1 MNDVRD
7 YYNTHFEEEHDRLG
21 YHGFELPVT
30 LHFIKKYLP
39 PGSEIFDTA
48 CGTGHYAR
56 ELLDSGYRIGLN
68 DISDVNTE
76 NVRKEFGSDERVL
89 FIDRSDALE
98 SRRWR
103 TREWDA
109 VLILG
114 PLYHLIARE
123 KRLRLLKTAER
134 NLKPGGLV
142 FASFMT
148 RTGAL
153 VYGIKNN
160 PKGILYPDGAE
171 KLWKTGSD
179 DRFVEATE
187 YFTGAYFSNPS
198 EIAPMLEEANLEP
211 LHLAG
216 AEGVFGERFDLFHQL
231 DGTLKEA
238 WLAFVINHCEEKEM
252 VFNSKHLLSVSA
264 KKVRK

>member
-7 YYNTHFEEEHDRLG
+7 YYNRHFEEEHDRLG

-30 LHFIKKYLP
+30 MHFIRKYLP
-39 PGSEIFDTA
+39 PGSEVFDTA

-56 ELLDSGYRIGLN
+56 ELLASGYRIGLS
-68 DISDVNTE
+68 DISDVNAE
-76 NVRKEFGSDERVL
+76 NVKNEFSLEEGVL

-98 SRRWR
+98 SNRWKER
-103 TREWDA
+103 QWDA

-114 PLYHLIARE
+114 PLYHLISAE
-123 KRLRLLKTAER
+123 KRLSLLKTAEKS
-134 NLKPGGLV
+134 LKPGGLV

-160 PKGILYPDGAE
+160 PQGILYPDGAE
-171 KLWKTGSD
+171 KLWKTGTD

-187 YFTGAYFSNPS
+187 YFTGAYFSSPD
-198 EIAPMLEEANLEP
+198 EIAPMLEEAGLIP

-216 AEGVFGERFDLFHQL
+216 AEGVFGERFDLFHEL
-231 DGTLKEA
+231 NGRLKEA
-238 WLAFVINHCEEKEM
+238 WLAFIIDHCEEKEM

>member
-21 YHGFELPVT
+21 YKGSELQVT

-56 ELLDSGYRIGLN
+56 ELL
-68 DISDVNTE
+68 
-76 NVRKEFGSDERVL
+76 
-89 FIDRSDALE
+89 
-98 SRRWR
+98 
-103 TREWDA
+103 
-109 VLILG
+109 
-114 PLYHLIARE
+114 
-123 KRLRLLKTAER
+123 
-134 NLKPGGLV
+134 
-142 FASFMT
+142 
-148 RTGAL
+148 
-153 VYGIKNN
+153 
-160 PKGILYPDGAE
+160 
-171 KLWKTGSD
+171 
-179 DRFVEATE
+179 
-187 YFTGAYFSNPS
+187 
-198 EIAPMLEEANLEP
+198 EEANLEP

-216 AEGVFGERFDLFHQL
+216 AEGIFGERFDLFHQL